1 MKETL
6 QIRDIMSRDAY
17 YVTAQ
22 TSINDLVQGLSRHK
36 LSGAPVADKYGN
48 LIGFVSEQDV
58 LPQLMQNAYYCNQ
71 PNSIESV
78 MQTDVL
84 YIKPTD
90 TVMTLAKMM
99 LDRKPKVYPV
109 VEDRRII
116 GIVTRHQIAKALI
129 ESQKNCVPV

>member
-17 YVTAQ
+17 YVEQQ
-22 TSINDLVQGLSRHK
+22 TSINDLIQGLSRHK
-36 LSGAPVADKYGN
+36 LSGAPVADQYGN

-84 YIKPTD
+84 SIKPTD
-90 TVMTLAKMM
+90 SVMTLAKMM

-129 ESQKNCVPV
+129 ESQENCVPV

>member
-17 YVTAQ
+17 YVTQQ
-22 TSINDLVQGLSRHK
+22 TSINDLIHGLSIHK
-36 LSGAPVADKYGN
+36 LSGAPVADQYGN

-58 LPQLMQNAYYCNQ
+58 LPQLMQNAYYCHQ

-78 MQTDVL
+78 MQSEVL
-84 YIKPTD
+84 SVKPTD
-90 TVMTLAKMM
+90 TVMTLAKLM
-99 LDRKPKVYPV
+99 LDQKPKVYPV

-129 ESQKNCVPV
+129 ESQENCVPV

>member
-17 YVTAQ
+17 YVTQQ
-22 TSINDLVQGLSRHK
+22 TSINDLIQGLSRHK

-58 LPQLMQNAYYCNQ
+58 LPQLLQNAYYCNQ

-84 YIKPTD
+84 TVKPSD

-116 GIVTRHQIAKALI
+116 GIVTRHQIAVALI

>member
-1 MKETL
+1 MFKGQGT
-6 QIRDIMSRDAY
+6 
-17 YVTAQ
+17 TN
-22 TSINDLVQGLSRHK
+22 TSSNELIKDLSSHK
-36 LSGAPVADKYGN
+36 LSGTPVADQYGN

-58 LPQLMQNAYYCNQ
+58 QPQLMQNAYYCHQ

-84 YIKPTD
+84 SVKPTD

-99 LDRKPKVYPV
+99 LDRKPKIYPV
-109 VEDRRII
+109 IEDRRII
-116 GIVTRHQIAKALI
+116 GIVTRHQIAIALI

>member
-17 YVTAQ
+17 YVTTN
-22 TSINDLVQGLSRHK
+22 TSINELIKGLSSHK
-36 LSGAPVADKYGN
+36 LSGAPVADQYGN

-58 LPQLMQNAYYCNQ
+58 LPQLMQNAYYCHQ

-84 YIKPTD
+84 SVKPTD

-99 LDRKPKVYPV
+99 LDRKPKIYPV
-109 VEDRRII
+109 IEDRRII
-116 GIVTRHQIAKALI
+116 GIVTRHQIAIALI